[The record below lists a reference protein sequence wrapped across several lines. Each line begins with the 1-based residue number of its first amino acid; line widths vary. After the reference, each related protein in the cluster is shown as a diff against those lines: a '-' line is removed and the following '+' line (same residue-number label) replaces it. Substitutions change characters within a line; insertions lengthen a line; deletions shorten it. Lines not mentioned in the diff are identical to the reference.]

1 MNRIT
6 AEFEAVCLDSNNEVI
21 SVPFELQTEW
31 REVDNGFDY
40 EYFGITGYHE
50 EKDIELS
57 EAQFTEGII
66 STHTNNEWEIIN
78 KWIEDNEYII
88 EKKLLKKI
96 NNYVRK

>member
-40 EYFGITGYHE
+40 EYFGITGYHKQ
-50 EKDIELS
+50 KDVELR
-57 EAQFTEGII
+57 ETPLNECII
-66 STHTNNEWEIIN
+66 STHTNFELEIIN

-96 NNYVRK
+96 NNYVK

>member
-40 EYFGITGYHE
+40 EYFGITGYHK

-57 EAQFTEGII
+57 EAPFSECII

-78 KWIEDNEYII
+78 KWIEDNEDII
-88 EKKLLKKI
+88 EKKILKKI
-96 NNYVRK
+96 NNYVRT